1 MRQYLEVDE
10 LMVETRKVDE
20 IAHLIHLPSDLSEAE
35 KDSRIARA
43 LDLYE
48 SLEPSDGIE
57 ATLAVQMV
65 GTHYAALECL
75 RIAAVPKQNF
85 GVKDMNLKHAQKLMA
100 LYLQQV
106 AALNKHRG
114 KGQQKVT
121 VEHVH
126 VHPGGQAV
134 VGNLEM
140 GQRGEKNLK
149 HAEAI
154 EHLQDVPEPVGT
166 VKKKSSKSRRSN

>member
-10 LMVETRKVDE
+10 LKVETRKVDE
-20 IAHLIHLPSDLSEAE
+20 IAQLIHLPSDLSEAE
-35 KDSRIARA
+35 QDSRIARA

-57 ATLAVQMV
+57 GMLAVQMV
-65 GTHYAALECL
+65 GTHHAALECL

-85 GVKDMNLKHAQKLMA
+85 SVKDMNLKHAQKLMA

-140 GQRGEKNLK
+140 GQRGEKNSK
-149 HAEAI
+149 HAEAV
-154 EHLQDVPEPVGT
+154 EHLQDVSQRVGT
-166 VKKKSSKSRRSN
+166 VKKKTSKSRRSD